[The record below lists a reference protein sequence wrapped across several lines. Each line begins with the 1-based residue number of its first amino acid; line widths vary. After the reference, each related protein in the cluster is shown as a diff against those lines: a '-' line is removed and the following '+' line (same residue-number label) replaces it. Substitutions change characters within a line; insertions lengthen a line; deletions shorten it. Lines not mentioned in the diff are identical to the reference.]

1 MKKLLLVTLS
11 VFISLS
17 VSATETKLDLD
28 AFARQYFAAMVATQS
43 PDATEQDLENYLAL
57 LTDDIGHSHLPYVTD
72 DSREPDGKQAMRKGM
87 TFYLGAHTEHKA
99 ELLDVFTFNQSA
111 VAIRYS
117 NSAKGIHPQHKQPIS
132 YSQIMMEVLE
142 MENGKVAV
150 IRKYHQ

>member
-1 MKKLLLVTLS
+1 MKKLLFVTLS
-11 VFISLS
+11 VFMSLS

-28 AFARQYFAAMVATQS
+28 AFARQYFAAMVATQA
-43 PDATEQDLENYLAL
+43 PDATKQDLENYLAL

-117 NSAKGIHPQHKQPIS
+117 NSAKGIHPQHKQAIS

-142 MENGKVAV
+142 IENGKVAV

>member
-1 MKKLLLVTLS
+1 MKKWLLIMLS
-11 VFISLS
+11 VFMSS
-17 VSATETKLDLD
+17 SATATEAEIDLN
-28 AFARQYFAAMVATQS
+28 AFARQYFAAMVATQA
-43 PDATEQDLENYLAL
+43 PDATTQDLENYLAL

-72 DSREPDGKQAMRKGM
+72 DSREPGGKQAMRKGM
-87 TFYLGAHTEHKA
+87 TFYLGAHTEHNA

-117 NSAKGIHPQHKQPIS
+117 NSAKGIHPQHKQAIS

-142 MENGKVAV
+142 IENGKVAV

>member
-1 MKKLLLVTLS
+1 MKKLLYVMLS
-11 VFISLS
+11 AFISLS
-17 VSATETKLDLD
+17 ASATETEIDLN
-28 AFARQYFAAMVATQS
+28 AFAQQYFKAMVATQA
-43 PDATEQDLENYLAL
+43 PDATTQDLENYLAL

-72 DSREPDGKQAMRKGM
+72 DSRQPDGKQAMRKGM
-87 TFYLGAHTEHKA
+87 MFYLGAHTEHNA

-111 VAIRYS
+111 IAIRYS
-117 NSAKGIHPQHKQPIS
+117 NSAKGIHPQHKQAIS

>member
-1 MKKLLLVTLS
+1 MKTLLFVTLS
-11 VFISLS
+11 VFMSLS

-28 AFARQYFAAMVATQS
+28 AFARQYFAAMVATQA

-57 LTDDIGHSHLPYVTD
+57 LTDDIGHTHLPYVTD

-117 NSAKGIHPQHKQPIS
+117 NSAKGIHPQHKQAIS

-142 MENGKVAV
+142 IENGKVAV

>member
-1 MKKLLLVTLS
+1 MKKLLFVTLS
-11 VFISLS
+11 VFMSLS

-28 AFARQYFAAMVATQS
+28 AFARQYFAAMVATQA

-117 NSAKGIHPQHKQPIS
+117 NSAKGIHPQHKQAIS

-142 MENGKVAV
+142 IENGKVAV

>member
-1 MKKLLLVTLS
+1 MKKLLFVTLS

-28 AFARQYFAAMVATQS
+28 AFARQYFAAMVATQA

-117 NSAKGIHPQHKQPIS
+117 NSAKGIHPQHKQAIS

-142 MENGKVAV
+142 IENGKVAV